1 MLLSC
6 CCVAVFER
14 PNPFV
19 WLVLGDANRFYP
31 GLCCTG
37 RALLGSKLMVPAI
50 FALDEPICEVDD

>member
-1 MLLSC
+1 MLVWLSC
-6 CCVAVFER
+6 WTVAVLER

-31 GLCCTG
+31 GLWLTG

-50 FALDEPICEVDD
+50 FALVEPI